1 MRPAG
6 FPRCEGSGSSR
17 RAAASPSLP
26 RQQPGNNG
34 ARVPAPG
41 GHCGGRGDGRMD
53 GWMAGRSRG
62 CRTRGCRSPSR
73 PRPRGPAP
81 RSGDTQPAP
90 GSSLLLLP
98 NEQHGGVQLIPKPA
112 FPGPA
117 RWQQQEARRKSSRCL
132 GGPECKNSLYSLML
146 NKRSEEL
153 NYGPVT
159 FRGCFGFSPAD
170 QMYSPPS
177 PSSTTAHSYFRIS
190 AVF

>member
-41 GHCGGRGDGRMD
+41 GHCEGRGDGRMD
-53 GWMAGRSRG
+53 GRQEPRLQNAGLPLPLAAAAPG
-62 CRTRGCRSPSR
+62 
-73 PRPRGPAP
+73 P